1 MKLPV
6 EPNSATTN
14 IRPRWGRE
22 LEPNSL
28 LQTFGPAGA
37 GSLSRT
43 RYQTFGPAGAGSLS
57 RTRYYKHSAPLGPG
71 DSNSFRVRPRVRPR
85 LTCEEKS
92 DNIDSPPD
100 PHLTKL
106 LSS

>member
-28 LQTFGPAGA
+28 PNIRPRWGRELEPNSLLQTFGPV
-37 GSLSRT
+37 
-43 RYQTFGPAGAGSLS
+43 GAGSLS

-100 PHLTKL
+100 
-106 LSS
+106 